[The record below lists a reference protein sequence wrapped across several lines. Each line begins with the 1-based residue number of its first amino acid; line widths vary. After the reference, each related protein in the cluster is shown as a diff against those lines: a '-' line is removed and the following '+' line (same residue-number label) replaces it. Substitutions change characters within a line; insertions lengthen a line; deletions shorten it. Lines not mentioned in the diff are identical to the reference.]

1 MIAAVKAFFL
11 DITLNIQT
19 VSIMNKSVILRFGVL
34 LGLGAVL
41 SGCGGGS
48 SGSKNQ
54 NTTSSSSVATSQSSS
69 SVSSS
74 SSSISSS
81 EPSTTKLILQGR
93 AVAEALAG
101 GKVVVSIGS
110 LTYETTID
118 DSLKYNI
125 TLDVPAENTNQ
136 PFVAVVTGSGADSWV
151 QLAASYP
158 SVMSLAEKAGG
169 DGILTAEEYFGVNI
183 TALTTAQYAEMK
195 NQLIPVDSDESR
207 KNAFFAMHPIKSLEK
222 STSISRMLSDIDF
235 KLPAPAKTTL
245 EFLLDENLSETYNE
259 AFRFYDN
266 TLISTQIDLFKSD
279 PLQSV
284 VSSKKL
290 SGTYFVESSNYN
302 YLLTF
307 NEDGTGNLQA
317 AALGGVITWDELP
330 AINADFTWIRKGTQV
345 RITPILPLVQY
356 VNYYIDHGG
365 AYYSCNDYDQSNSQ
379 CRVIYE
385 YFDIE
390 LIADI
395 DAGRFAYFRPRIKV
409 ENENG
414 YIYAE
419 TSPSELSRIISAKD
433 LSPITES
440 ELVGQDWYTSDHRYV
455 FDENST
461 VLKTNLSTKNT
472 ESFAWELN
480 GARLVI
486 AEETLWFSAKDIAGY
501 SILSVEN
508 SRAMRK
514 FLYKRTPVNMT
525 ESDWIGRWTAYPYD
539 RLSYSQDVNIDK
551 TWRDGFEAEG
561 AGGWSIINNHTQ
573 SAISNGAWRMHRD
586 VLAIHGDKYYMSVC
600 QGKEAEIFVPYN
612 CYLSV
617 ATRSASFDTV
627 GFWGSWSYPAF
638 NEKNSGQ
645 NWIPLGGSIL
655 QTIENTGNISTEYI
669 RVASN
674 KLLNRYDLTILE
686 MTNAGKDEIE
696 LCEYKLFEDCTES
709 EKRVYLRGIELKL
722 TVSGE
727 GDILMRHESYFLE
740 GGYTTYERSVA
751 NMLMVPKGYPQELI
765 IKPDAGG
772 LLSSDAVS
780 GCGGTLVGEIY
791 RIPAL
796 VEPCEIT
803 VNF

>member
-1 MIAAVKAFFL
+1 
-11 DITLNIQT
+11 
-19 VSIMNKSVILRFGVL
+19 MNKSVILRFGVL

-54 NTTSSSSVATSQSSS
+54 NTPSSSSVATSQSSS
-69 SVSSS
+69 SISSS

-81 EPSTTKLILQGR
+81 EPSTTKLTLQGR
-93 AVAEALAG
+93 AVAEALTG
-101 GKVVVSIGS
+101 GKVVFSIGS

-136 PFVAVVTGSGADSWV
+136 PFVAVATGSGADSWV

-158 SVMSLAEKAGG
+158 SVMSLAEKAGD

-222 STSISRMLSDIDF
+222 SASISRMLSDIDF

-290 SGTYFVESSNYN
+290 SGTYFVESLNYN
-302 YLLTF
+302 YILTF

-395 DAGRFAYFRPRIKV
+395 DAGRFAYVRPKIKID
-409 ENENG
+409 NGSG

-419 TSPSELSRIISAKD
+419 ISPSKLSRIISAND
-433 LSPITES
+433 LSPIAES
-440 ELVGQDWYTSDHRYV
+440 DLVGQEWYASDYSYV
-455 FDENST
+455 FNANGT
-461 VLKTNLSTKNT
+461 ALKMDLLTKSY
-472 ESFAWELN
+472 ESLAWEFKSTHIII
-480 GARLVI
+480 GA
-486 AEETLWFSAKDIAGY
+486 ETLWIVDKNVAGY
-501 SILSVEN
+501 GIISVAG
-508 SRAMRK
+508 SRALRK
-514 FLYKRTPVNMT
+514 SLYRRTAVAMT
-525 ESDWIGRWTAYPYD
+525 EGDWIGRWSSYPYD
-539 RLSYSQDVNIDK
+539 HSSISQDINANK
-551 TWRDGFEAEG
+551 TWRYSFEEESKG
-561 AGGWSIINNHTQ
+561 HWSILDSHTQ
-573 SAISNGAWRMHRD
+573 IIRYDDIRKRHRD
-586 VLAIHGDKYYMSVC
+586 VLAIYDGKYYMSIC
-600 QGKEAEIFVPYN
+600 ERQELIELVPQW
-612 CYLSV
+612 CYL
-617 ATRSASFDTV
+617 AIASKDENFDTT
-627 GFWGSWSYPAF
+627 GFWDDFSYSAF
-638 NEKNSGQ
+638 NEKESGKAWV
-645 NWIPLGGSIL
+645 NAGNVIL
-655 QTIENTGNISTEYI
+655 QEDENGKNIARYFSK
-669 RVASN
+669 VAFN
-674 KLLNRYDLTILE
+674 KLYNRDDESILE
-686 MTNAGKDEIE
+686 MTKAGKDEIE
-696 LCEYKLFEDCTES
+696 VCEYKLFEQCDET
-709 EKRVYLRGIELKL
+709 KKIIYQRGIEVGL
-722 TVSGE
+722 TVSPFVRISKIYE
-727 GDILMRHESYFLE
+727 DRDRSSFYSERML
-740 GGYTTYERSVA
+740 GGSLVI
-751 NMLMVPKGYPQELI
+751 PKGYPQQFI
-765 IKPDAGG
+765 VRTTNGD
-772 LLSSDAVS
+772 LLSPEMVS
-780 GCGGTLVGEIY
+780 GCSGELVGELY
-791 RIPAL
+791 QIPAQY
-796 VEPCEIT
+796 EACEIT
-803 VNF
+803 VNYYR